1 MATKLG
7 DGKSASADSAAVMAA
22 ERAELMDAAAVVLAR
37 NGWWGFKVSG
47 VLRQAHMSTRSF
59 YRQFETKDDLLAALL
74 ERDLLRMAGV
84 IESLIDPA
92 APIPDRIWQYVGA
105 LISWGLDDEFAKP
118 AALFASSYR
127 GLLPQHPGLVE
138 RCLGALTAPLA
149 EILAEGTR
157 QGLLTSGDPNADARI
172 VLSLVGVALF
182 DSPATEPDDI
192 RARFHQSV
200 APFIARSLGIDPPP
214 SRP

>member
-1 MATKLG
+1 
-7 DGKSASADSAAVMAA
+7 
-22 ERAELMDAAAVVLAR
+22 MDAAAVVLAR

-157 QGLLTSGDPNADARI
+157 RASSQAVTRMLMPGSCCPWSGWGSLMARPPNPTESARDSTSLLHRSSRDRSVSIRHPPGLSAFPRPPGP
-172 VLSLVGVALF
+172 
-182 DSPATEPDDI
+182 
-192 RARFHQSV
+192 
-200 APFIARSLGIDPPP
+200 IASCGAVRTV
-214 SRP
+214 